1 MGWLEEVIQIG
12 SIKRNMYLN
21 WIPMLYQVGER
32 SWAAMSRSQIYK
44 GSDRTGRI
52 MQVCRYLFVVAA
64 KKILS
69 LLEYRDVV
77 F

>member
-1 MGWLEEVIQIG
+1 
-12 SIKRNMYLN
+12 
-21 WIPMLYQVGER
+21 MLYQVGER
-32 SWAAMSRSQIYK
+32 SWAAMSRAQIYK